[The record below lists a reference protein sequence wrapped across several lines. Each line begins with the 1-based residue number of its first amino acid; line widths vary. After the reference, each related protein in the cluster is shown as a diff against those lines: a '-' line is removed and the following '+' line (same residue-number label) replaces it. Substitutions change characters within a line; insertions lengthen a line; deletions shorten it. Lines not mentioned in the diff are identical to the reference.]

1 MWQLGAAH
9 LSTAELLAILLGS
22 GGVGHSAIALGYEI
36 VRRGRGSLRA
46 LAARPIAELTA
57 IPGVGPA
64 RAAVV
69 HAALEL
75 AKRCADERASPRR
88 PMRSPLDVVAH
99 AGAAVGGS
107 LGGGTARGGAGFPAQ
122 DGARRGGHP
131 AGLLNSSPV
140 HAREVFREAIAEAAA
155 AIVLVHNHPSG
166 DPTPSADDV
175 RVTAEM
181 VAAGRVVDI
190 PVFDHVIIGRG
201 CHVSLAEQRLL

>member
-1 MWQLGAAH
+1 MWHLGAGQ

-46 LAARPIAELTA
+46 LAGRPIAELTA

-75 AKRCADERASPRR
+75 AKRCADERSSPRR
-88 PMRSPLDVVAH
+88 PMRSPLDVVAMLGPRLADLSVEELH
-99 AGAAVGGS
+99 VVVLDSQHRMVRDAVVS
-107 LGGGTARGGAGFPAQ
+107 R
-122 DGARRGGHP
+122 
-131 AGLLNSSPV
+131 GLLNSSPV
-140 HAREVFREAIAEAAA
+140 HAREVFREAIAEAGA

>member
-1 MWQLGAAH
+1 
-9 LSTAELLAILLGS
+9 
-22 GGVGHSAIALGYEI
+22 
-36 VRRGRGSLRA
+36 
-46 LAARPIAELTA
+46 
-57 IPGVGPA
+57 
-64 RAAVV
+64 
-69 HAALEL
+69 
-75 AKRCADERASPRR
+75 
-88 PMRSPLDVVAH
+88 MRSPLDVVAMLGPRLADLSVEELH
-99 AGAAVGGS
+99 VVVLDSQHRMVRDAVVS
-107 LGGGTARGGAGFPAQ
+107 R
-122 DGARRGGHP
+122 
-131 AGLLNSSPV
+131 GLLNSSPV